1 MTEQYL
7 PCNINYDCGGGASGS
22 SITTYGVS
30 YPAQQDVTPFPVSE
44 TSILES
50 VARRGN
56 VDSAQNL
63 VQSYNLTRFE
73 VLIVRDDQVVSTSA
87 DHVFPD
93 LFALCDF
100 INANVSGSGG
110 TVDAT
115 VVLRAY
121 DVVNPSIR
129 LQKVFGRNTAF
140 SKLRSRYWGTRVF
153 VEDTGASFPGRND
166 GLAAV
171 YQELFGPAFPVAP
184 NAWTTSE
191 LACFWMPSNRRRFYW
206 GTGTNFGLSVTGDT
220 GRFMLSGG
228 SAVPVPP
235 SPAIPT
241 GFSNGGRRAY
251 VVFDKQGNYITT
263 WGPTFAISS
272 AFTAMQNG
280 WSVLYAAGME
290 GASGERAV
298 FLKPLGI
305 DQVRTQYFDPS
316 VYRLEAV
323 GSFKNDTQ
331 RRIRV
336 PAPQGAAEVERD
348 LSAVYTIDE
357 WFNVAFANLGKVS
370 GTSLSPGKVGFQ
382 LRDLQTNTVSPIC
395 PAQVQWRFRRRGVPL
410 GAIIVNDV

>member
-7 PCNINYDCGGGASGS
+7 PCNINYDCGGGAAGS
-22 SITTYGVS
+22 ATTTYGVS
-30 YPAQQDVTPFPVSE
+30 YPAQQDVTPFPVNE

-63 VQSYNLTRFE
+63 AQSYNKTRFE
-73 VLIVRDDQVVSTSA
+73 VQIVRDDEIVNSSA
-87 DHVFPD
+87 DHTFPD
-93 LFALCDF
+93 LLALCDF
-100 INANVSGSGG
+100 INNSISGSGG
-110 TVDAT
+110 TADAT

-129 LQKVFGRNTAF
+129 LQKIFGRNTAF
-140 SKLRSRYWGTRVF
+140 SKIRSRYWGSRVF
-153 VEDTGASFPGRND
+153 VEDTGVSFPGRNE

-171 YQELFGPAFPVAP
+171 YQELFGDAFPVAA
-184 NAWTTSE
+184 NAWGAGE

-206 GTGTNFGLSVTGDT
+206 GTGTDFGMSVTGDT
-220 GRFMLSGG
+220 GRFMVSGG
-228 SAVPVPP
+228 AAVPVPP
-235 SPAIPT
+235 SPAPAT
-241 GFSNGGRRAY
+241 GFSNAGRRAY
-251 VVFDKQGNYITT
+251 VVFDKQGGYITT
-263 WGPTFAISS
+263 WGTTFAISS

-290 GASGERAV
+290 GPSGERSV

-305 DQVRTQYFDPS
+305 DQIRTQYFDPS

-323 GSFKNDTQ
+323 GSFNNDTQ

-336 PAPQGAAEVERD
+336 PTPEGDVDVGRD
-348 LSAVYTIDE
+348 LSATYTIDE
-357 WFNVAFANLGKVS
+357 WFNVAFANLGKVG
-370 GTSLSPGKVGFQ
+370 GTSLEPGKVGFQ
-382 LRDLQTNTVSPIC
+382 LRHLQTNTVSPIS

-410 GAIIVNDV
+410 GAIVVNAV